1 MAPKKMITRLNSIT
15 SSSNIETPKCPTDQD
30 LRELGLNPYQ
40 LEPPNW
46 RLPIQLNQPIL
57 GYPGLHPTH
66 PGQQE
71 DAITKSLVQSGFS
84 ARTLVGASI
93 GSYRIHQTESF
104 SAHQM
109 IYKKLSD
116 DSNFNLSSAGLSA
129 LIEARRRYCAINQYD
144 TKSTIKIPG
153 RVTLNDQKRENWL
166 RELADPHVP
175 LLKLS
180 KNVPHGYKGE
190 KLLEMLVQRRVEPVR
205 AVWYIRL
212 IGLNDIIAQRNK
224 NDLMQIK
231 YTITFTSELCQFLQ
245 KQLGEVT
252 VPLQLNISS
261 TTSLITGSSRLAGMN
276 VRSKLRSSTLSDPE
290 TRKSWVA
297 KFTHTTQILKRLYTD
312 SLLDK
317 PTLFKWLV
325 DQLKLA
331 NLAQVH
337 FLLDIHQL
345 VVNKFCLSS
354 NIVRGFVEAS
364 LSQIRVINKQRSTS
378 YLSKLELRLKL
389 AVQSSFI
396 ICADNFVWPDLW
408 MPNRV
413 LLESIIMSCT
423 SGSDPDLDP
432 LQQNISSVEVKEM
445 LRNDFFSVDWRVSEM
460 VGDLG
465 VGTGPP
471 GNTFTRRAQLVE
483 ILDGFSD
490 YHDCSKLYY
499 TYFLNPEPGEIT
511 TFKDRIEVLLS
522 WSTTPFRTLDHRVFL
537 TCNILACVKK
547 DKKITVEEF
556 QNHLIAWLEQ
566 VETNEGGDMLVRLF
580 SELSRRSIFSYGAYI
595 QRMVAKGDMEDDIMA
610 GKSSGLQTL
619 LREWMPMASTS
630 KASRSGYNHL
640 RRSPGR
646 DAARNGL
653 LSAFSDITI
662 SLAAPDYQQFFNT
675 LNCQLEVS
683 KPTSANRKMVTEI
696 LPDPVI
702 RMVSDLSSFSSATS
716 TTYHSRSNS
725 PIQLASAVLLWAI
738 QILESCK
745 AYTTLYN
752 VIHSVILRVLDGID
766 TYEQNSNEQTTSLSN
781 SHIIQSRFCCLH
793 VVCVAVMSS
802 HRIFEIEGHLT
813 GLISQMT
820 NAYVRLRRFNS
831 NAGSTIYLQFV
842 RSFRA
847 LIMESRFP
855 DGQILDLLNKD
866 SNEFPAIAL
875 LDPNPESSS
884 PITEDAMR
892 FITRDI
898 IQLLNEPSPEIAS
911 SLLSKIWEVYGH
923 EPMGGPSIW
932 NSFISGLDIFFRNE
946 SALDPSPDRFLQLR
960 STTRSTVLQFCEELN
975 ARSEGGLINCLVQGG
990 TLPPVEIEESGL
1002 ICDEGVQETAR
1013 LTSEEGEE
1021 REEIDEPTPG
1031 HSELHVG
1038 PTLSPILQMLYL
1050 ELVSIGV
1057 LSLETVLE
1065 EVILKPLIDLPE
1077 SISRMMT
1084 SGEDKGETEKDQ
1096 AVTRQKV
1103 LGHLSDIYDLTHALL
1118 LNHSPF
1124 EVGRVGSEAE
1134 TPIGA
1139 YERTISG
1146 FVDGEARNYVEIFID
1161 RSLSTWKLKSER
1173 YRWLEQS
1180 PAGPAFYS
1188 RLVLSLLLTM
1198 KGLLDL
1204 MKADDNDATMKEDV
1218 GQGEIIEDHPSP
1230 HVISSNRFLREL
1242 IESLE
1247 RFRIMITCE
1256 LAVIKRVIN
1265 HRADLILD
1273 PLLEFLANNNT
1284 ELAFNNNMVR
1294 TIDDLLPYSLPTD
1307 LVSYKY
1313 PYLESIF
1320 KSTCIFTHGART
1332 RQFQLH
1338 LRLLL
1343 SGSPPQIDD
1352 KPPPTD
1358 VNSVLGPLVEVLAR
1372 KLHLTDS
1379 KEPSPLFLSHLLPA
1393 VAEAV
1398 VIKLSAYL
1406 GISIFK
1412 LVTPSQQDP
1421 DYEISRI
1428 HHICRCITELTHQ
1441 LTNRTFHMNGDVV
1454 AKSIGGTG
1462 QLMCNATLD
1471 SYLSYWNQLKNGI
1484 TTFGGKFIENA
1495 YTDHNSGLKQSDS
1508 RTIRSLLHSI
1518 QVMLWALPGLVSHL
1532 GSVKFTISELLVDI
1546 AMCAQAQ
1553 PSLMTQIMDT
1563 VGVLLFPSI
1572 PDDMALTSAVGVMRK
1587 RLRWLHIP
1595 ISHLEAPCT
1604 DILPMDRLKYIL
1616 GSSLRG
1622 TTTTFQERPKDGWV
1636 KLVEEKS
1643 WEELEKMDPVG
1654 PAFISIDALKCQTLS
1669 QVEVVP
1675 EGRRNTKNKM
1685 RSEQEN
1691 VIRSATTDDSKT
1703 NDGMDENENNQG
1715 GQEDEDDEED
1725 EEIVKGDRE
1734 NFEHELNTDV
1744 LSTMPLHFL
1753 RSLYPSRS
1761 RLEGTYQ
1768 VHAPINHMD
1777 LESARDHQTRLE
1789 IQTLKRLANEGM
1801 AMNSEPDEPNQS
1813 TSGSGGKTQV
1823 QTTPIHVPAPTRKR
1837 KIGQNELAAVH
1848 AEESI
1853 LEPEDPSTHN
1863 GPTLRST
1870 RSTRRKSTAI
1880 APPPVPAPSN
1890 KRSKRR

>member
-1 MAPKKMITRLNSIT
+1 MAPKKMTTRLNSIT
-15 SSSNIETPKCPTDQD
+15 SSSSNIETPKCPTDQD
-30 LRELGLNPYQ
+30 LKQLGLYPYQ

-57 GYPGLHPTH
+57 GFPGLHPTH

-84 ARTLVGASI
+84 ARTL
-93 GSYRIHQTESF
+93 TESF

-129 LIEARRRYCAINQYD
+129 LIEARRRFCAINQYD
-144 TKSTIKIPG
+144 IKSTIKIPG

-166 RELADPHVP
+166 RELADPTVP

-252 VPLQLNISS
+252 VPLQLNLSS
-261 TTSLITGSSRLAGMN
+261 TASLITGSSRLAGMN

-297 KFTHTTQILKRLYTD
+297 KFTHTAQILKRLYID

-337 FLLDIHQL
+337 FLLDIHQS
-345 VVNKFCLSS
+345 VVDQFCLSS
-354 NIVRGFVEAS
+354 NLVRGFVEAC
-364 LSQIRVINKQRSTS
+364 LSQIRVINKQGSTS
-378 YLSKLELRLKL
+378 YLSNLELRLKL

-423 SGSDPDLDP
+423 SRSTPDTDTF
-432 LQQNISSVEVKEM
+432 QQTVSSVEVREM

-460 VGDLG
+460 VGDIG
-465 VGTGPP
+465 IGTGPP
-471 GNTFTRRAQLVE
+471 ANTFTRRAQLVE

-499 TYFLNPEPGEIT
+499 TYFLNPEPGEVT

-522 WSTTPFRTLDHRVFL
+522 WSTIPTRTLDHRVFL
-537 TCNILACVKK
+537 TCNILECVKK

-566 VETNEGGDMLVRLF
+566 VETDEGGDMLVRLF
-580 SELSRRSIFSYGAYI
+580 SELSKRSIFSYGAYI

-619 LREWMPMASTS
+619 LREWMPLASTS
-630 KASRSGYNHL
+630 KASRSGYSQL

-653 LSAFSDITI
+653 LSAFSDITM
-662 SLAAPDYQQFFNT
+662 SLGKHSGIMSSVTLVLFDYFDLGRPTTADYHQFFDT
-675 LNCQLEVS
+675 LNCELEVS
-683 KPTSANRKMVTEI
+683 KPTSANRKLVTEI
-696 LPDPVI
+696 LPDPLILLLFGI
-702 RMVSDLSSFSSATS
+702 R
-716 TTYHSRSNS
+716 
-725 PIQLASAVLLWAI
+725 
-738 QILESCK
+738 ILESCK
-745 AYTTLYN
+745 AYSTLYD
-752 VIHSVILRVLDGID
+752 VIQHVLLRVLDGID
-766 TYEQNSNEQTTSLSN
+766 TYKHNSNEQTTSLSN
-781 SHIIQSRFCCLH
+781 SHIIQSRLCCLD
-793 VVCVAVMSS
+793 VVCVAIISS
-802 HRIFEIEGHLT
+802 HRILEIEGHLT

-820 NAYVRLRRFNS
+820 NAYLQLRQFNS
-831 NAGSTIYLQFV
+831 NARSTHYLQVV
-842 RSFRA
+842 RSVKT
-847 LIMESRFP
+847 LIMESRSQN
-855 DGQILDLLNKD
+855 GQILDLLNKD
-866 SNEFPAIAL
+866 SNEFPAIVLA
-875 LDPNPESSS
+875 DQHHSESPGSV
-884 PITEDAMR
+884 TEDTMR
-892 FITRDI
+892 STTREI
-898 IQLLNEPSPEIAS
+898 IQLLNHPSPEDAS
-911 SLLSKIWEVYGH
+911 TLLSQIWGVYGR
-923 EPMGGPSIW
+923 EPMGAPSIW
-932 NSFISGLDIFFRNE
+932 NSFTSGLDIFFRNE
-946 SALDPSPDRFLQLR
+946 FASDPSPDRFLQVWG
-960 STTRSTVLQFCEELN
+960 TIRSTVLQFCEELN
-975 ARSEGGLINCLVQGG
+975 ARSEGGLANCLTQGG
-990 TLPPVEIEESGL
+990 ALLPVEIDELGL
-1002 ICDEGVQETAR
+1002 IHDEGHQETAG

-1021 REEIDEPTPG
+1021 REETNEPSPG
-1031 HSELHVG
+1031 LSELHVG
-1038 PTLSPILQMLYL
+1038 PTLSPILRILYL

-1057 LSLETVLE
+1057 LSIETVLE
-1065 EVILKPLIDLPE
+1065 KVILKPLIDLPQ
-1077 SISRMMT
+1077 SMSRMIH
-1084 SGEDKGETEKDQ
+1084 SGEDKREIAKDQ
-1096 AVTRQKV
+1096 PVAHQKV
-1103 LGHLSDIYDLTHALL
+1103 LGHLSDMYDLTHALL
-1118 LNHSPF
+1118 LSHSPF
-1124 EVGRVGSEAE
+1124 ELSRVGSEAE

-1139 YERTISG
+1139 YERTISEP
-1146 FVDGEARNYVEIFID
+1146 VDGEAGKFAEVFLNQ
-1161 RSLSTWKLKSER
+1161 SLSTWKLKSER
-1173 YRWLEQS
+1173 HKWLEQS
-1180 PAGPAFYS
+1180 SAGPAFYS
-1188 RLVLSLLLTM
+1188 RLILSLLVTM
-1198 KGLLDL
+1198 KSLLDL
-1204 MKADDNDATMKEDV
+1204 IKSDNEDATMKEDV
-1218 GQGEIIEDHPSP
+1218 GQGEIIENHSSP
-1230 HVISSNRFLREL
+1230 HVSSFNLCFRDLL
-1242 IESLE
+1242 ESLE
-1247 RFRIMITCE
+1247 RFRVMIVCE
-1256 LAVIKRVIN
+1256 LVVIKRVIN
-1265 HRADLILD
+1265 YRADLILD

-1294 TIDDLLPYSLPTD
+1294 TIDDLLPYSLPAD
-1307 LVSYKY
+1307 LVSHKY
-1313 PYLESIF
+1313 PYLESVF
-1320 KSTCIFTHGART
+1320 KATCIFTHGART

-1343 SGSPPQIDD
+1343 SGCPPQIDD
-1352 KPPPTD
+1352 KPPPHD
-1358 VNSVLGPLVEVLAR
+1358 VNSVLSPLVEVLAR

-1412 LVTPSQQDP
+1412 LFTPSQQDP

-1428 HHICRCITELTHQ
+1428 HHICRCITELTNQ

-1484 TTFGGKFIENA
+1484 TTFGGKFIEHA
-1495 YTDHNSGLKQSDS
+1495 YTDLTSGLKQCDS

-1553 PSLMTQIMDT
+1553 PSLMAQIMDT
-1563 VGVLLFPSI
+1563 IGILLFPSL
-1572 PDDMALTSAVGVMRK
+1572 PDDMASTSAVGVMRK
-1587 RLRWLHIP
+1587 RFRWLHIP
-1595 ISHLEAPCT
+1595 ISHLQAPST
-1604 DILPMDRLKYIL
+1604 HILPMDRLKYIL
-1616 GSSLRG
+1616 GASLRG
-1622 TTTTFQERPKDGWV
+1622 TTTTFQERPKDGV
-1636 KLVEEKS
+1636 VRLVEEKS

-1654 PAFISIDALKCQTLS
+1654 PGFISIDSLKCQTLS
-1669 QVEVVP
+1669 QVEIVP
-1675 EGRRNTKNKM
+1675 EGKRDTKNRM
-1685 RSEQEN
+1685 RSEHEN
-1691 VIRSATTDDSKT
+1691 ANRSATTDDSKT
-1703 NDGMDENENNQG
+1703 NDGMDENENGQG
-1715 GQEDEDDEED
+1715 GQEEDEED
-1725 EEIVKGDRE
+1725 EEEIAKGDRE

-1768 VHAPINHMD
+1768 VNAPINSMD
-1777 LESARDHQTRLE
+1777 IESA
-1789 IQTLKRLANEGM
+1789 GM
-1801 AMNSEPDEPNQS
+1801 TMNAETEEPNQKA
-1813 TSGSGGKTQV
+1813 SGSGG
-1823 QTTPIHVPAPTRKR
+1823 QTHVRTPPSNVPAPTRKR

-1848 AEESI
+1848 AEETI
-1853 LEPEDPSTHN
+1853 LEPEDPSSHH

-1880 APPPVPAPSN
+1880 VPQPVPAPSN